1 MSNIIGIDLGTS
13 TTLLAHLSNSG
24 EPRIYK
30 NKDNEDYTDSA
41 VWFENE
47 NKVVIGNPAKQMLG
61 VAEDD
66 KVFIE
71 YKRDM
76 GDPSVVHTVY
86 GKEWRPRNFSA
97 LVLKQIKEQFEKKIN
112 PNVKEEIIP
121 EEIKNL
127 NLKDIEANFNTN
139 KNINIDEITNNII
152 TPTGKKNE
160 TKTT

>member
-76 GDPSVVHTVY
+76 GDP
-86 GKEWRPRNFSA
+86 
-97 LVLKQIKEQFEKKIN
+97 
-112 PNVKEEIIP
+112 
-121 EEIKNL
+121 
-127 NLKDIEANFNTN
+127 
-139 KNINIDEITNNII
+139 
-152 TPTGKKNE
+152 
-160 TKTT
+160 